1 MTNDTI
7 SRLRQSARRIWQA
20 ALGAAEP
27 HACIRDAVRL
37 TGTDLLDVE
46 GERIQL
52 RGRLIVVGA
61 GKAGAAMAQA
71 VEEILGD
78 RIARGLVIT
87 RYGHRLPTRHI
98 RIVEAG
104 HPVPDEAGV
113 EAVGRIRELVTG
125 LDEADVVLC
134 LISGGG
140 SALMPDPAPGITLEE
155 KQEVTTRLLRAGAT
169 IRELNSVRKHLSGI
183 KGGQLARWAA
193 PARVVS
199 LIISDVI
206 GDPPDF
212 IASGPT
218 AADTSTWRDALSVLG
233 RYRVDVRDGVRTRL
247 EMGAKGEV
255 PETPKPGDPVFLR
268 VSNHIIASNQLLVST
283 SADQARE
290 LGFNTLILTSGLE
303 GEAADMGRLFA
314 AIAREVASS
323 GQPAPAPACILAAG
337 ETTVTVHG
345 KGLGGRNLEM
355 ALAWGLAAAGWDH
368 PACFASI
375 ASDGSDG
382 LTEAAGGVVDPTT
395 CARAAELGMD
405 AAACLAENDS
415 FRLLDAVGDSVIT
428 GPTHTNLMDLQIL
441 LVD

>member
-7 SRLRQSARRIWQA
+7 SRLRQSASRIWQA
-20 ALGAAEP
+20 ALRAAEP
-27 HACIRDAVRL
+27 HTCVRDALQL
-37 TGTDLLDVE
+37 TGNDLDVE
-46 GERIQL
+46 GERIPL
-52 RGRLIVVGA
+52 NGRLIVVGA

-71 VEEILGD
+71 VEGILGD
-78 RIARGLVIT
+78 RIGEGLVIT
-87 RYGHRLPTRHI
+87 RYGHRLATERI
-98 RIVEAG
+98 EIVEAG
-104 HPVPDEAGV
+104 HPVPDAAGV
-113 EAVGRIRELVTG
+113 EAVGRLRKLVTG
-125 LDEADVVLC
+125 LGEADVVLC

-155 KQEVTTRLLRAGAT
+155 KQDVTTRLLRAGAT
-169 IRELNSVRKHLSGI
+169 IRELNAVRKHLSGI
-183 KGGQLARWAA
+183 KGGQLVRWAA
-193 PARVVS
+193 PARVIS
-199 LIISDVI
+199 LIMSDVI
-206 GDPPDF
+206 GDPPGF

-218 AADTSTWRDALSVLG
+218 AADTSTYRDALSVLG
-233 RYRVDVRDGVRTRL
+233 RYGVEVTGGVRTRL
-247 EMGAKGEV
+247 DMGANGEV
-255 PETPKPGDPVFLR
+255 PETPKPGDPAFLR
-268 VSNHIIASNQLLVST
+268 VSNHIVASNRLLVS
-283 SADQARE
+283 SAADQARE

-337 ETTVTVHG
+337 ETTVTVRG
-345 KGLGGRNLEM
+345 EGLGGRNLEM
-355 ALAWGLAAAGWDH
+355 ALAWGLAAGEWNH

-382 LTEAAGGVVDPTT
+382 PTEAAGGVVDPTT

-405 AAACLAENDS
+405 AAACLAQNDS
-415 FRLLDAVGDSVIT
+415 FRLLAAVGDSVIT